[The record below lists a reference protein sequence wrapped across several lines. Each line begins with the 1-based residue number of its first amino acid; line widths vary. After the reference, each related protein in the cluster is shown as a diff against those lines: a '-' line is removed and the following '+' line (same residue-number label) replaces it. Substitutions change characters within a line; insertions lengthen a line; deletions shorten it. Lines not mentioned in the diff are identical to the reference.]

1 MNLDNAWLHY
11 LQIKNHGKDTSD
23 EDINIMKSQFNIT
36 HKKFYSLLMKCR
48 GGICK
53 EWHYG
58 VKALN
63 LDAATINLKHVE
75 EIISGNG
82 GKIKFTPPVKVNKWF
97 EILSTGHFPIY
108 TNIRHIDKIS
118 QSEKADMLHDLYGH
132 APYLISYNFN
142 LICEFFSKT
151 WVASE
156 TKYHNDLLKLWFYMI
171 EFGVV
176 RHFDE
181 IYAFGGGLIT
191 SNYFLNKFMS
201 RDIPLMNGC
210 IDSILMSNVSETGS
224 PEKLFIFNSVEDIYN
239 SLITGVKYV
248 IEK

>member
-1 MNLDNAWLHY
+1 
-11 LQIKNHGKDTSD
+11 
-23 EDINIMKSQFNIT
+23 
-36 HKKFYSLLMKCR
+36 
-48 GGICK
+48 
-53 EWHYG
+53 
-58 VKALN
+58 
-63 LDAATINLKHVE
+63 
-75 EIISGNG
+75 
-82 GKIKFTPPVKVNKWF
+82 
-97 EILSTGHFPIY
+97 
-108 TNIRHIDKIS
+108 
-118 QSEKADMLHDLYGH
+118 
-132 APYLISYNFN
+132 
-142 LICEFFSKT
+142 
-151 WVASE
+151 
-156 TKYHNDLLKLWFYMI
+156 MI

-181 IYAFGGGLIT
+181 IYAFGGGLST